1 MQKEKT
7 ILEML
12 DSENEEDDS
21 SDICSPETEAM
32 LYRISSE
39 KFTDFTPM
47 TIERMTGHLV
57 ITKDIR
63 KNKKE
68 PFGAS

>member
-1 MQKEKT
+1 MN
-7 ILEML
+7 
-12 DSENEEDDS
+12 SENEENEENS
-21 SDICSPETEAM
+21 NSDICSPETA
-32 LYRISSE
+32 LKRISSE
-39 KFTDFTPM
+39 RFTEFTPE

-63 KNKKE
+63 KDKKE